1 MKTRSYL
8 IFMAAAILI
17 PVLVFSGL
25 GLYLLLKQERES
37 RLRAVEETAR
47 ATALAIDQEIADA
60 EGALRVLAHTQ
71 YIQADDFVSLH
82 KLMQAGNKTP
92 DAWTVVFDYDGK
104 VLVNSLV
111 PIDKQFFTVRYPWI
125 AGVFDSQKPYVSDL
139 RNGLVSND
147 LVISVSVPIPSSVGK
162 KYVLNQTYRADHF
175 NRSLALRPIPKT
187 WIVGLFDSKGIS
199 IGRNKDAANL
209 TGKPV
214 RPDLYQASLGAF
226 SGRTRHVTRENIA
239 VYSVFTHTER
249 TGWTVAI
256 GVPESEIELAA
267 RQAVA
272 YTAAALGL
280 VFALASLGVLILVRR
295 LTRAVTIAES
305 AARTLGQ
312 GRIPAVQPSNVS
324 ELDMLQL
331 ALHDAGTAL
340 SRENA
345 ARRQL
350 EQERESLLGSERQ
363 ARQLAEEQNKA
374 KDEFLA
380 MLGHEL
386 RNPLGAISSALMVMT
401 LPGAKPEQVKRAHDI
416 AHRQAEHLA
425 KIMDDLL
432 DVGRVMAGK
441 ILLKKQTI
449 ELGEFVKRSVDSHAV
464 HHATHRWHV
473 DVHEVW
479 VDADPTRL
487 EQIIG
492 NILANAVRYTPAGGS
507 IDVRVRSQGD
517 EAVVEITDT
526 GIGMSDELLPRIFD
540 VFVQGP
546 ATIDRAQGGLGL
558 GLALVKRL
566 LTLHGG
572 TVTAQS
578 PGPGQGSSFMM
589 RLPRHDRKPSG
600 AGSDNGAAN
609 AGHDARSGLGVT
621 AGAGASTSAGAHG
634 EAGGLASAQ
643 SVLVVEDN
651 DEGREMLVA
660 VLALHGF
667 RVSSA
672 STGSEALQRS
682 QVERPGVAI
691 IDIGL
696 PDMTGY
702 DLARRLGG
710 NETTRHTKLIAL
722 TGYGQLDDRERAM
735 QAGFA
740 FHLTK
745 PYAIEKLLEL
755 VTVNNSAEENR

>member
-25 GLYLLLKQERES
+25 GLYVLLKQERES

-60 EGALRVLAHTQ
+60 EGALRILAHTQ

-82 KLMQAGNKTP
+82 KLMQAGNKLQDT
-92 DAWTVVFDYDGK
+92 WTVVFNYDGQI
-104 VLVNSLV
+104 LVNSLV
-111 PIDKQFFTVRYPWI
+111 PIDKQFFEGRYPWI
-125 AGVFDSQKPYVSDL
+125 AGVFDRQKPYVSDL
-139 RNGLVSND
+139 RIGLVSRTP
-147 LVISVSVPIPSSVGK
+147 VISVSLPTPTALGK
-162 KYVLNQTYRADHF
+162 KYVLNQTFRADHF
-175 NRSLALRPIPKT
+175 NRSLALRPIPDT

-214 RPDLYQASLGAF
+214 RPDLYHASLRAY
-226 SGRTRHVTRENIA
+226 SGRTRHITRENIA

-256 GVPESEIELAA
+256 GVPESEIEFAA

-295 LTRAVTIAES
+295 LTRAVTVAES

-312 GRIPAVQPSNVS
+312 GRIPAVQPSNVV

-340 SRENA
+340 SRENT

-401 LPGAKPEQVKRAHDI
+401 LPGARPEQIQRAHDI

-441 ILLKKQTI
+441 IHLKKQTI
-449 ELGEFVKRSVDSHAV
+449 ELGEFVRCSVDSHAV
-464 HHATHRWHV
+464 DHATHHWHV

-507 IDVRVRSQGD
+507 IDVRVRGQGD
-517 EAVVEITDT
+517 EAVVEIMDT

-566 LTLHGG
+566 LALHGG
-572 TVTAQS
+572 TVTAES
-578 PGPGQGSSFMM
+578 PGPGQGSIFVL
-589 RLPRHDRKPSG
+589 RLPRRNDGLSK
-600 AGSDNGAAN
+600 AA
-609 AGHDARSGLGVT
+609 ADSQA
-621 AGAGASTSAGAHG
+621 ASSNTN
-634 EAGGLASAQ
+634 EAGLASIGGTDADEGPASLASGQ
-643 SVLVVEDN
+643 HVLVVEDN
-651 DEGREMLVA
+651 DEAREMLVA

-672 STGSEALQRS
+672 STGTDALHRS
-682 QVERPGVAI
+682 LTERPDVAI

-702 DLARRLGG
+702 DLARRMS
-710 NETTRHTKLIAL
+710 TSAATRHIRLIAL
-722 TGYGQLDDRERAM
+722 TGYGQAGDRERAL

-745 PYAIEKLLEL
+745 PYAIERLLEL
-755 VTVNNSAEENR
+755 VAVRNSDEELE

>member
-60 EGALRVLAHTQ
+60 EGSLRILAHTQ
-71 YIQADDFVSLH
+71 YLKADDFVSLH

-92 DAWTVVFDYDGK
+92 DTWTVLFDYDGK
-104 VLVNSLV
+104 IVVNSLV
-111 PIDKQFFTVRYPWI
+111 PIDRQFSEGSYPWI
-125 AGVFDSQKPYVSDL
+125 AGVFDRQKPYVSDL
-139 RNGLVSND
+139 RTGLVSKIPI
-147 LVISVSVPIPSSVGK
+147 ISVSLPIPETLGK

-175 NRSLALRPIPKT
+175 NRSLALRPIPDT

-214 RPDLYQASLGAF
+214 RPDLYQASLRTY

-295 LTRAVTIAES
+295 LTRAVTVAES

-312 GRIPAVQPSNVS
+312 GRIPAVQPSNVV

-340 SRENA
+340 SKENA

-350 EQERESLLGSERQ
+350 EHERESLLGSERQ

-401 LPGAKPEQVKRAHDI
+401 LPGAKPEQIQRAHDI
-416 AHRQAEHLA
+416 AHRQADHLA

-441 ILLKKQTI
+441 IRLKIHTV
-449 ELGEFVKRSVDSHAV
+449 ELGEFVRRSVDSHAV
-464 HHATHRWHV
+464 HHATHRWQL

-492 NILANAVRYTPAGGS
+492 NVLANAVRYTPAGGS
-507 IDVRVRSQGD
+507 IDVRVRGQD
-517 EAVVEITDT
+517 DKAVVEIMDT
-526 GIGMSDELLPRIFD
+526 GIGMSAELLPRIFD

-566 LTLHGG
+566 LALHGG
-572 TVTAQS
+572 TVTAES
-578 PGPGQGSSFMM
+578 PGPGQGSRFEL
-589 RLPRHDRKPSG
+589 RLPRH
-600 AGSDNGAAN
+600 NGVVAKAA
-609 AGHDARSGLGVT
+609 AASQTVKTALQDGHDGHEGP
-621 AGAGASTSAGAHG
+621 AS
-634 EAGGLASAQ
+634 LASAQ
-643 SVLVVEDN
+643 QVLVVEDN

-672 STGSEALQRS
+672 STGTEALQRS
-682 QVERPGVAI
+682 LTERPAVAI

-702 DLARRLGG
+702 DLVRRLGSD
-710 NETTRHTKLIAL
+710 TATRHIKLIAL
-722 TGYGQLDDRERAM
+722 TGYGQVDDRERAM
-735 QAGFA
+735 QAGFD
-740 FHLTK
+740 FHMTK
-745 PYAIEKLLEL
+745 PYAIERLLEL
-755 VTVNNSAEENR
+755 VSVRISAEEKK